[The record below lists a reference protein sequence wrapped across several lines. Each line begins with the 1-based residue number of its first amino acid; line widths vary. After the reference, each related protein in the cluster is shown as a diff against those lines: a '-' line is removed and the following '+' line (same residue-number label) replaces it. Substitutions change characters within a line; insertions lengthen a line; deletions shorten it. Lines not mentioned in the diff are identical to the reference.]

1 MKKVLIVASV
11 LIALVLSSCKKESV
25 LPKDDIYYTE
35 INKTVT
41 KGGVDS
47 IPAVCG
53 CYYVIQIDTTNALHQ
68 QVVMFNSSEEYVLCD
83 AHDELAVWGN
93 NVAHL
98 FTMNE
103 SISSDAA
110 WSINAVY
117 LDGFAGK
124 GEQYIGYRLITFPSG
139 EYEYYYGWIKIKLSE
154 DKNTLQI
161 IGKAVNHTDGNPI
174 KAGQME

>member
-11 LIALVLSSCKKESV
+11 LIVLVLSSCKKESV

-41 KGGVDS
+41 KGGADS
-47 IPAVCG
+47 IPAVLG
-53 CYYVIQIDTTNALHQ
+53 YYVFQIDTTSALHQ
-68 QVVMFNSSEEYVLCD
+68 QVVMFKSFDELVLCD
-83 AHDELAVWGN
+83 AFDELAVWGN

-103 SISSDAA
+103 SIFSDAT
-110 WSINAVY
+110 WSENAVY

-124 GEQYIGYRLITFPSG
+124 GEQYIGYRVNSFPGG

-161 IGKAVNHTDGNPI
+161 IGKAGNHTEGNPI
-174 KAGQME
+174 KAGQRE